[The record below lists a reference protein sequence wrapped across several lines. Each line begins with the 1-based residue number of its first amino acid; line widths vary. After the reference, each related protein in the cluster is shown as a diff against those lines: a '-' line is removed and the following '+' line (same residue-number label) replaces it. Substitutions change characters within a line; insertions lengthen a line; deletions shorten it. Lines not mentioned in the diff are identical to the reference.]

1 MTNKPS
7 GTGSPK
13 KSKQPKATRVFYR
26 RNVGQRI
33 NNLKNGTS
41 SKKRKIQISTRNT
54 NGDFEKRLIYCAV
67 VYALFLLTASILWI
81 LQCPQQVVV
90 VLLVGPTVLIPPYL
104 IPLRTRYTKVVYG
117 FPILIGI
124 TVLFAVLSLDQKAVL
139 EVLTHLLPIVS
150 K

>member
-1 MTNKPS
+1 MPNKPS
-7 GTGSPK
+7 GSPK
-13 KSKQPKATRVFYR
+13 KSKQPKATRVFYQ

-54 NGDFEKRLIYCAV
+54 TGEFEKRLIYCAV
-67 VYALFLLTASILWI
+67 VFALFLLTASILWT
-81 LQCPQQVVV
+81 LQVPQEVVV
-90 VLLVGPTVLIPPYL
+90 VLLVSPTLLIPPYL

-117 FPILIGI
+117 SLILIFI
-124 TVLFAVLSLDQKAVL
+124 TILVAVLAFEQKAVL
-139 EVLTHLLPIVS
+139 EVLIDLFPIGS